1 MKTIKKVR
9 SIFLICLLLSLA
21 VVTGCKEAENVISGS
36 TLPRQTDAKE
46 QSTEASAT
54 DARVTEASDVESQ
67 NTGTQNTEVQDAEVQ
82 DELLPEDGSYFTK
95 EEVALYL
102 YTYDHLPDNFVTKQ
116 EAEEMGWESRKG
128 NLWEVA
134 PGVCI
139 GGNRFGNY
147 EGLLPTEDGR
157 IYYECDVEYDGG
169 YRGDERI
176 IYSNDGLIY
185 YTDDHYE
192 SFELL
197 YGEE

>member
-1 MKTIKKVR
+1 MKAMKKAR
-9 SIFLICLLLSLA
+9 SIFLICLLLSLV
-21 VVTGCKEAENVISGS
+21 VVTGCREAENLVSGTNLS
-36 TLPRQTDAKE
+36 GQ
-46 QSTEASAT
+46 T
-54 DARVTEASDVESQ
+54 DARVQNTEAS
-67 NTGTQNTEVQDAEVQ
+67 

-147 EGLLPTEDGR
+147 EGLLPREDGR
-157 IYYECDVEYDGG
+157 VYYECDVEYDGG